1 MDEGDGSITQDA
13 IGRFDGSLIGGTSWV
28 DGYFGEAIEF
38 DGGTGYVITQAMADE
53 LGIDAKTKNY
63 IFLGKTSG
71 NNPKSEPGFYG
82 YGETSSANGMNRFW
96 GIRNIKESGYTILR
110 SQHWGWDP
118 QVNHGESI
126 LNRWIHFAHTFNG
139 SEVSLYMDGASVFNR
154 TRSQIST
161 GVTQTFQFG
170 RWRNDSRAYFE
181 GFLTT

>member
-1 MDEGDGSITQDA
+1 
-13 IGRFDGSLIGGTSWV
+13 
-28 DGYFGEAIEF
+28 
-38 DGGTGYVITQAMADE
+38 
-53 LGIDAKTKNY
+53 
-63 IFLGKTSG
+63 
-71 NNPKSEPGFYG
+71 
-82 YGETSSANGMNRFW
+82 MNRFW

-170 RWRNDSRAYFE
+170 RWRNDSRAYFGGILDDMRIYNIALSDTDIQQIYGGQDLVDE
-181 GFLTT
+181 VVYLQHTINATGDPTSYSISSLPKGLDFDPYTGEITGRPLSVGNFRPQC